1 MARQPPVQ
9 KVDLF
14 SDRPNLEIHLALFT
28 DRCTDNGWQNQPG
41 KEMEMRGEKGK
52 IVQFFA
58 VVAIF
63 GFLLGGCAS
72 NGPLSTQKVS
82 AGEKAI
88 NDAKMGNA
96 SLNAP
101 AELNMAEGKMVQA
114 EEALAKKEYEKA
126 ARLAEQA
133 SIDAEYA
140 RAKASTAKTKKT
152 GEEMRKNID
161 DLRQEIERLSK
172 K

>member
-1 MARQPPVQ
+1 MDGKMR
-9 KVDLF
+9 K
-14 SDRPNLEIHLALFT
+14 NL
-28 DRCTDNGWQNQPG
+28 
-41 KEMEMRGEKGK
+41 
-52 IVQFFA
+52 QFFTVAA
-58 VVAIF
+58 VF

-72 NGPLSTQKVS
+72 NGALSTQKIA

-88 NDAKMGNA
+88 TDAKVGNA

-114 EEALAKKEYEKA
+114 KEALAKKEYEKA

-140 RAKASTAKTKKT
+140 HTKASTAKTKKT
-152 GEEMRKNID
+152 VEEMRKNID
-161 DLRQEIERLSK
+161 ALRQEIERLSQK
-172 K
+172 

>member
-1 MARQPPVQ
+1 M
-9 KVDLF
+9 D
-14 SDRPNLEIHLALFT
+14 
-28 DRCTDNGWQNQPG
+28 G
-41 KEMEMRGEKGK
+41 KRRK
-52 IVQFFA
+52 IVQLFA
-58 VVAIF
+58 LATVF

-72 NGPLSTQKVS
+72 NGTLSTQKIS

-88 NDAKMGNA
+88 NDAKAGNA

-114 EEALAKKEYEKA
+114 KEALAKKEYEKA

-140 RAKASTAKTKKT
+140 RTKASTAKTKKT
-152 GEEMRKNID
+152 VEEMRKNID
-161 DLRQEIERLSK
+161 ALRQEIERLSQK
-172 K
+172 

>member
-1 MARQPPVQ
+1 M
-9 KVDLF
+9 
-14 SDRPNLEIHLALFT
+14 
-28 DRCTDNGWQNQPG
+28 
-41 KEMEMRGEKGK
+41 KGTKRK
-52 IVQFFA
+52 IVPVFA
-58 VVAIF
+58 VVAVF
-63 GFLLGGCAS
+63 GFLLAGCAS
-72 NGPLSTQKVS
+72 NGTLSTQKVS
-82 AGEKAI
+82 VGEKAI
-88 NDAKMGNA
+88 SDAKVGNA

-101 AELNMAEGKMVQA
+101 AELNMAEGKMFQA
-114 EEALAKKEYEKA
+114 KEALAKKEYEKA

-152 GEEMRKNID
+152 VEEMRKNID

>member
-1 MARQPPVQ
+1 
-9 KVDLF
+9 
-14 SDRPNLEIHLALFT
+14 
-28 DRCTDNGWQNQPG
+28 
-41 KEMEMRGEKGK
+41 MEKKGK
-52 IVQFFA
+52 KRKAVRFFA
-58 VVAIF
+58 VVAVF

-72 NGPLSTQKVS
+72 NGTLSTQKIT

-88 NDAKMGNA
+88 NDAKVGNA

-101 AELNMAEGKMVQA
+101 AELNTAEGKMVQA
-114 EEALAKKEYEKA
+114 KEALAKKEYEKA

-133 SIDAEYA
+133 AVDAEYA

-152 GEEMRKNID
+152 VEEMRKNID